1 MYLRGIKTRLNDR
14 DENYYGILRYCTQEG
29 VPAVL
34 IEHCHLDHPKD
45 QPFYQEGETQW
56 KELGIMD
63 ATAVAKYFRLK
74 SEILNVDYSDYPV
87 QEIPVPVDIVRP
99 DDTEPELSSIEVTNV
114 NEETREVTVMVSAE
128 DPDNYILYYEY
139 SIDGGNGYSEF
150 MEWPR
155 TTWNS
160 SLKTNTFTITVP
172 YDQPVDLRVKVYNGF
187 DLFTESNIISLEAI
201 PDPERLKR
209 EAELAAQ
216 EERRRQQELADLS
229 EAPLYDGSE
238 EEGLDKIRQEMKEF
252 PVEERLEQE
261 QETDSVWYVLVL
273 LILILAAMIFVAFF
287 MARKIDLLLKDKKRR

>member
-1 MYLRGIKTRLNDR
+1 M
-14 DENYYGILRYCTQEG
+14 
-29 VPAVL
+29 L

-139 SIDGGNGYSEF
+139 SIDGGMATPSSWNG
-150 MEWPR
+150 R
-155 TTWNS
+155 VQRG
-160 SLKTNTFTITVP
+160 TVH
-172 YDQPVDLRVKVYNGF
+172 
-187 DLFTESNIISLEAI
+187 
-201 PDPERLKR
+201 
-209 EAELAAQ
+209 
-216 EERRRQQELADLS
+216 
-229 EAPLYDGSE
+229 
-238 EEGLDKIRQEMKEF
+238 
-252 PVEERLEQE
+252 
-261 QETDSVWYVLVL
+261 
-273 LILILAAMIFVAFF
+273 
-287 MARKIDLLLKDKKRR
+287 